1 MKIKN
6 LYRDGIEDSNFAN
19 ARIAPNWAVLKVITE
34 SDLQEKRGG
43 IILTGAQAE
52 SKMGVLFF
60 ELINAGDVFSS
71 FWHAR
76 KGDLF
81 LLSHLAGDRLGK
93 YVFVESQDILMKYG
107 DDVKEE

>member
-19 ARIAPNWAVLKVITE
+19 ARIAPNWAVLKVIAE

-43 IILTGAQAE
+43 IILTGGQAE

-60 ELINAGDVFSS
+60 ELINAGDVFST
-71 FWHAR
+71 FWNAR

-107 DDVKEE
+107 DDVVEE